1 MVLSL
6 MRRHAKSYLI
16 KFLIG
21 IIAIV
26 FIFYFGYSFKA
37 GRASKVAVVNDEIIT
52 GAEYDKSY
60 RDLFE
65 AMRLQ
70 YKGLWNDNLVKLF
83 NLKERAL
90 ERLIYQK
97 LMIQE
102 ASKLGLGVTQE
113 EIQKTIVAYPAF
125 QVNGLFD
132 VGRYRALLS
141 QNRMAPEDFE
151 ANVSQELLQEKL
163 KQWLGTLVPVTDQEL
178 RDQFVFSNEKVK
190 VSFVEFK
197 ADGFKKGVKVEDA
210 PMEEYFK
217 EHKEEYRV
225 GEKIK
230 LTYVVIDPDSLK
242 AQVTLSEDEIKS
254 QYEYN
259 LETFK
264 EPKRVKARHI
274 LFKVKEGASE
284 EEEKGVREKAKAVLE
299 ELKKGAD
306 FAELAKKHSEDLSNK
321 AQGGDLGFFPAGR
334 MTKPFE
340 DAAFSLK
347 PGDLSDPVRTEFGY
361 HLIKVEEVKEAR
373 TKGLDEVRDQI
384 SKRLTEGM
392 AGELAHERGL
402 AFLDQ
407 MPYEADLAKFAA
419 ERGLKAKETDYFSQD
434 QPIPDV
440 GGDDKLKQSLF
451 SYGEKETSELI
462 ELNNKFYVFQISGKK
477 PSYIPE
483 LPEVKDKVRE
493 AYTQFLA
500 SKEALA
506 AAETYLDGLKQG
518 KEWKSMAEEKGIT
531 PAETDFFGRR
541 GSIPK
546 IGFLPELTEV
556 AFTLNENRPY
566 PGKAY
571 SNPSGSAYVIRWDGK
586 APIDETKFEEQ
597 KETLRLSLAQAKQA
611 ATFQQWLD
619 DLKARADIE
628 IEISLKGD

>member
-52 GAEYDKSY
+52 GTEYDKSY
-60 RDLFE
+60 RELFE

-102 ASKLGLGVTQE
+102 ANKLGFDVTQA
-113 EIQKTIVAYPAF
+113 EIQKTIMAYPAF
-125 QVNGLFD
+125 QVEGLFD
-132 VGRYRALLS
+132 VGRYRSLLS
-141 QNRMAPEDFE
+141 QNRMSPEDFE
-151 ANVSQELLQEKL
+151 AKVSQELLQEKL
-163 KQWLGTLVPVTDQEL
+163 KQWLGTLVPVTDQEVW
-178 RDQFVFSNEKVK
+178 DQFVFSNEKVK

-197 ADGFKKGVKVEDA
+197 ADDFKKGVKVEDA
-210 PMEEYFK
+210 PMAEYFK

-225 GEKIK
+225 AEKIK
-230 LTYVVIDPDSLK
+230 LTYVVIDPDGLK
-242 AQVTLSEDEIKS
+242 SQLTLSEDEIKS
-254 QYEYN
+254 HYEFN
-259 LETFK
+259 LESFK
-264 EPKRVKARHI
+264 EPKMVKARHI

-284 EEEKGVREKAKAVLE
+284 EEEKAVKEKAKAVLE
-299 ELKKGAD
+299 ELKKGSD

-347 PGDLSDPVRTEFGY
+347 PGELSDLVRTEFGY

-373 TKGLDEVRDQI
+373 TKGLDEARDEI
-384 SKRLTEGM
+384 SKRLIQGM
-392 AGELAHERGL
+392 AVELAHERGL
-402 AFLDQ
+402 SFLDQ
-407 MPYEADLAKFAA
+407 MPYDADLAKFAA
-419 ERGLKAKETDYFSQD
+419 ERGLAAKETDYFSQD
-434 QPIPDV
+434 QPIPGL
-440 GGDDKLKQSLF
+440 GGDDKLKQTLF
-451 SYGEKETSELI
+451 SYGEKETTELI
-462 ELNNKFYVFQISGKK
+462 ELNNKFYIFQISGKK

-483 LPEVKDKVRE
+483 LAEVKDKVRE

-500 SKEALA
+500 AKAALA
-506 AAETYLDGLKQG
+506 AAETYLSALKQG
-518 KEWKSMAEEKGIT
+518 KEWKGLAEEKGIT
-531 PAETDFFGRR
+531 PVETDFFGRR

-546 IGFLPELTEV
+546 IGYLPELTEV

-586 APIDETKFEEQ
+586 APIDEKKFEEQ
-597 KETLRLSLAQAKQA
+597 KESLRFSLAQAKQTS
-611 ATFQQWLD
+611 TFQQWLD
-619 DLKARADIE
+619 DLKARADIK

>member
-37 GRASKVAVVNDEIIT
+37 GRASKVAEVNDEIIT
-52 GAEYDKSY
+52 GTEYDKSY

-70 YKGLWNDNLVKLF
+70 YKELWNDNLVRLF

-97 LMIQE
+97 LMTQE
-102 ASKLGLGVTQE
+102 AKKLGLGVTHE
-113 EIQKTIVAYPAF
+113 EIQRTIIAYPAF

-141 QNRMAPEDFE
+141 QNRMTPEDFE

-163 KQWLGTLVPVTDQEL
+163 KQWLGTLVPVTDREV

-197 ADGFKKGVKVEDA
+197 ADDFKKGVKVETG

-217 EHKEEYRV
+217 EHKEEYRIP
-225 GEKIK
+225 EKIK
-230 LTYVVIDPDSLK
+230 LTYAVIDPEGFK
-242 AQVTLSEDEIKS
+242 AQVTLNDDEIKAY
-254 QYEYN
+254 YEYN
-259 LETFK
+259 VETFK
-264 EPKRVKARHI
+264 ELKQVRARHI

-284 EEEKGVREKAKAVLE
+284 DEEKGVREKAKAVLE
-299 ELKKGAD
+299 EAKKGAD

-321 AQGGDLGFFPAGR
+321 KQGGDLGYFPSGR

-347 PGDLSDPVRTEFGY
+347 PGEVSDLVRTEFGY
-361 HLIKVEEVKEAR
+361 HIIKVEEVKEAR
-373 TKGLDEVRDQI
+373 TKGLDEVRNEI
-384 SKRLTEGM
+384 SKRLIHGRSV
-392 AGELAHERGL
+392 ELAHERGL
-402 AFLDQ
+402 SFLDQ
-407 MPYEADLAKFAA
+407 MPYVADLSTFAA
-419 ERGLKAKETDYFSQD
+419 ERGLTAKETDYFSQD

-440 GGDDKLKQSLF
+440 GGDDRLKQSLF
-451 SYGEKETSELI
+451 SYDEKETSELI
-462 ELNNKFYVFQISGKK
+462 ELNNKFYIFQIAGKK

-483 LPEVKDKVRE
+483 LTEVKDKVSE
-493 AYTQFLA
+493 AYTQFLTA
-500 SKEALA
+500 KEAVA
-506 AAETYLDGLKQG
+506 AAEAYLNELKKG
-518 KEWKSMAEEKGIT
+518 KEWKGLAEEKGMT
-531 PAETDFFGRR
+531 PAETDSFGRR

-546 IGFLPELTEV
+546 IGYLPELTEA
-556 AFTLNENRPY
+556 AFNLNENRPY
-566 PGKAY
+566 PEKVY
-571 SNPSGSAYVIRWDGK
+571 SNPSGSAYVIRWEGK
-586 APIDETKFEEQ
+586 APIDEKKFEEDRP
-597 KETLRLSLAQAKQA
+597 KLRFSIAQAKQA

-628 IEISLKGD
+628 ILISLKGD